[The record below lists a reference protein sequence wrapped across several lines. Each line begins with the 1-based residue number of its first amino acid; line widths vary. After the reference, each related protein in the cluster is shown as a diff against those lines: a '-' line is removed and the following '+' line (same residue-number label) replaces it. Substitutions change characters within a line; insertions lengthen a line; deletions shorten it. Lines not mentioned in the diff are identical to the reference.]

1 MVVAVN
7 LTSSIIRGMMHEVA
21 TVGEET
27 TAYSI
32 GYSIGRL
39 LNLKRMIELVDFDT
53 HQSSPI
59 FSKDEMIDVIDETV
73 NRLRKVTY
81 PYKV

>member
-1 MVVAVN
+1 M
-7 LTSSIIRGMMHEVA
+7 
-21 TVGEET
+21 
-27 TAYSI
+27 

-59 FSKDEMIDVIDETV
+59 FSKDEMIDVIDETI
-73 NRLRKVTY
+73 NRLGKVTY

>member
-1 MVVAVN
+1 
-7 LTSSIIRGMMHEVA
+7 MHEVA
-21 TVGEET
+21 VAGEET

-32 GYSIGRL
+32 GHSIGRL
-39 LNLKRMIELVDFDT
+39 LNLKHMIELVDFDKS
-53 HQSSPI
+53 QSGPI

-73 NRLRKVTY
+73 NRLGKITY

>member
-7 LTSSIIRGMMHEVA
+7 PTFRYNSSMMHEVA
-21 TVGEET
+21 KAGEET
-27 TAYSI
+27 TAYSV
-32 GYSIGRL
+32 GHSIGRL

-53 HQSSPI
+53 RQSGPI

-73 NRLRKVTY
+73 NRLSKVTY

>member
-1 MVVAVN
+1 MC
-7 LTSSIIRGMMHEVA
+7 MMHEVA
-21 TVGEET
+21 KVGEET

-32 GYSIGRL
+32 GHSIGRL
-39 LNLKRMIELVDFDT
+39 LNLKRMIELVDFDKS
-53 HQSSPI
+53 QSGPI

-73 NRLRKVTY
+73 NRLGKVTY

>member
-1 MVVAVN
+1 M
-7 LTSSIIRGMMHEVA
+7 SMMHEVA
-21 TVGEET
+21 TAGEET
-27 TAYSI
+27 TAYSV
-32 GYSIGRL
+32 GYSIGQL

-59 FSKDEMIDVIDETV
+59 FSKDEMIDIIDETV
-73 NRLRKVTY
+73 NRLGKVTY

>member
-1 MVVAVN
+1 
-7 LTSSIIRGMMHEVA
+7 MMNATLHEVA
-21 TVGEET
+21 AAGEET

-32 GYSIGRL
+32 GHSIGRL
-39 LNLKRMIELVDFDT
+39 LNLKRMIELVDFDKS
-53 HQSSPI
+53 QSGPI

-73 NRLRKVTY
+73 NRLGKVTY